1 MRIEYHALTSSRVKL
16 LNSQFQLTKKTIKRR
31 TPLPQPTP
39 LTFSLFT
46 HMSSFSYLEGASANI
61 PDASQYRFGIVVT
74 EWNNHITDTLL
85 EGAVQTLKQY
95 GVAESSITIE
105 RVPGSFELIYASSQL
120 AKRGYLDAVIAIGC
134 VIKGD
139 TPHFDYICQ
148 GTTQGIAHI
157 NATADTPI
165 IYGVLTVNNEEQALE
180 RTTGKIGNKGK
191 EFALSAI
198 KMADFSWQL
207 QN

>member
-1 MRIEYHALTSSRVKL
+1 
-16 LNSQFQLTKKTIKRR
+16 
-31 TPLPQPTP
+31 
-39 LTFSLFT
+39 
-46 HMSSFSYLEGASANI
+46 MSSFSYIDNANNEV

-105 RVPGSFELIYASSQL
+105 RVPGSFELIYACSQL

-139 TPHFDYICQ
+139 TPTLITSVKAQHKELLTSMQ
-148 GTTQGIAHI
+148 Q
-157 NATADTPI
+157 PI
-165 IYGVLTVNNEEQALE
+165 LLLYMEYLL
-180 RTTGKIGNKGK
+180 
-191 EFALSAI
+191 
-198 KMADFSWQL
+198 
-207 QN
+207 